1 MKKITDLE
9 LKNKTVLLRVD
20 YNVPIENGIIK
31 DNNRIKQSLETLN
44 YLINQNCKII
54 LLSHLGKVKEEKDKE
69 NNSLRPVREELS
81 KLLNKEVFF
90 VSEPKGEELEN
101 KVKSLK
107 NKEIILV
114 ENTRYMDV
122 PDKLESNCDDELSKY
137 WASLADIFVMDAF
150 GSIHREHASTYGVTK
165 YLESAAGF
173 LVLKEIEELDKVKE
187 SNKNIILGGA
197 KVSDKIGLIQ
207 NLIENTENIFIGGAM
222 CATFLKA
229 ENINVGKTFVDEEKM
244 DVVKDLLKKYREKII
259 IPVDV
264 VTENEIKSIYEI
276 EDDESILDI
285 GPETVELFKAY
296 LNKNIVTLVNGTMG
310 LFEKEEYENGT
321 KSILEYLHD
330 SNIKTVI
337 CGGDTGSAVK
347 KYNLD
352 FYYVSTGGGAS
363 LEYLGNDTLPCI
375 EVLK

>member
-1 MKKITDLE
+1 
-9 LKNKTVLLRVD
+9 
-20 YNVPIENGIIK
+20 
-31 DNNRIKQSLETLN
+31 
-44 YLINQNCKII
+44 
-54 LLSHLGKVKEEKDKE
+54 
-69 NNSLRPVREELS
+69 
-81 KLLNKEVFF
+81 
-90 VSEPKGEELEN
+90 
-101 KVKSLK
+101 
-107 NKEIILV
+107 
-114 ENTRYMDV
+114 
-122 PDKLESNCDDELSKY
+122 
-137 WASLADIFVMDAF
+137 
-150 GSIHREHASTYGVTK
+150 
-165 YLESAAGF
+165 
-173 LVLKEIEELDKVKE
+173 
-187 SNKNIILGGA
+187 
-197 KVSDKIGLIQ
+197 
-207 NLIENTENIFIGGAM
+207 
-222 CATFLKA
+222 
-229 ENINVGKTFVDEEKM
+229 M

-276 EDDESILDI
+276 EDDEAILDI

-347 KYNLD
+347 KYNLN